1 MPFQRGGGGLP
12 DLSPPSPLPLILLEG
27 MSHDKFLKALWRVL
41 QLLIFPF
48 FFFLQ
53 RRVCKAAERNHGF
66 AVDKHLYARSEGGV
80 CSVHAIFAC
89 YQVRWLQLLVM
100 ISYMNCGA
108 ASLGCITRQ
117 LCCINWVDNV
127 NWVPRKDGSAN
138 ISSRV
143 SASSR
148 QSIFAIQSYF
158 FLFLLLFIAFLQH
171 FVIKAKIIQSEKL
184 EG

>member
-48 FFFLQ
+48 FFFCSEESAKQLKGITDSQ
-53 RRVCKAAERNHGF
+53 WINICTREVKVEF
-66 AVDKHLYARSEGGV
+66 AVYTPFLRAIRWGGFNYWLWLLRISEE
-80 CSVHAIFAC
+80 
-89 YQVRWLQLLVM
+89 
-100 ISYMNCGA
+100 SYMNCGA

-127 NWVPRKDGSAN
+127 NWLPRKDGLAN

-148 QSIFAIQSYF
+148 
-158 FLFLLLFIAFLQH
+158 
-171 FVIKAKIIQSEKL
+171 
-184 EG
+184 